1 MFRIKNSKFSGYS
14 VYKKANIMR
23 DFQICISRGVA
34 RDFLEGGLKSSKM
47 SATMVGRRRG
57 FWDVERLKWYIS
69 DSFQ

>member
-1 MFRIKNSKFSGYS
+1 
-14 VYKKANIMR
+14 MR

-34 RDFLEGGLKSSKM
+34 RDFLEGGSKSSKM